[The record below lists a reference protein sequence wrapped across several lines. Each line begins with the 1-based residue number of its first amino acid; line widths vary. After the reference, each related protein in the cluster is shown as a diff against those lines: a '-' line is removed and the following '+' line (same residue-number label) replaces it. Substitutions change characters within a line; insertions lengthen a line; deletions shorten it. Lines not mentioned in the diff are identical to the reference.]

1 MIKIKK
7 DVTTIPASLDSNLTN
22 QRRQELIDN
31 NGYISQNVYHSRYK
45 MKDVMK
51 ALQTIYHSKCAFC
64 EQKIEFPQVEHF
76 RPKNIYY
83 WLAYSWDNLLF
94 ACLGC
99 NSHKNNHFETLLE
112 QATEFQLNNIHQL
125 GITYN
130 TSEQSR
136 FVNPESTKDIDKKLV
151 FDKNGSISSTD
162 EEMDYTINTCKLD
175 REYLLTQRKKVY
187 DDFVKKLYMRFL
199 TEKPYEIKMQS
210 IKDLI
215 QDFKEDAQDPKNE
228 YLAFRRFIIKHN
240 LIPRF

>member
-7 DVTTIPASLDSNLTN
+7 DLAAVPASLDSKLTQ
-22 QRRQELIDN
+22 QRRQELIDKKA
-31 NGYISQNVYHSRYK
+31 YISQNIYHSRYK
-45 MKDVMK
+45 MKDIMT
-51 ALQTIYHSKCAFC
+51 ALHNIYHSKCAFC

-112 QATEFQLNNIHQL
+112 RASEFQLNNIHQL
-125 GITYN
+125 GVNYDTQ
-130 TSEQSR
+130 EQNR
-136 FVNPESTKDIDKKLV
+136 FVNPESTTDIVTKLI

-162 EEMDYTINTCKLD
+162 ESMNYTIKKCKLD
-175 REYLLTQRKKVY
+175 REYLITQRKKVY
-187 DDFVKKLYMRFL
+187 DDFIKKLYMRYL
-199 TEKPYEIKMQS
+199 TEKPYEVKMES

-215 QDFKEDAQDPKNE
+215 QDFKKDAQDPKNE
-228 YLAFRRFIIKHN
+228 YLAFRRYIIKHK
-240 LIPRF
+240 LIPTF